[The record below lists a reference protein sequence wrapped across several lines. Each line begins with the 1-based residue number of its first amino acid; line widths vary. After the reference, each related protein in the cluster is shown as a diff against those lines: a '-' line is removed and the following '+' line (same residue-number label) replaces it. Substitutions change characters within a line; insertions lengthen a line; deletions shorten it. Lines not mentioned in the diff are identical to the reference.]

1 MIGEYCRKYRKTK
14 GYTLRDVEGS
24 ESVKSLSAFE
34 SGRSSNISHFFK
46 YLELANNNGEL
57 HSFIVGAIQAI
68 KQELNNEQ
76 H

>member
-1 MIGEYCRKYRKTK
+1 MIGKYCREYRKNK
-14 GYTLRDVEGS
+14 GVTLREVEGS
-24 ESVKSLSAFE
+24 DFIKSLSAFE

-46 YLELANNNGEL
+46 YLELANNHGEL
-57 HSFIVGAIQAI
+57 HTFITGAIHAM